1 MIDAASLNNL
11 ARAAAI
17 DRYTILREYV
27 QVLFLDNLYQARTSR
42 KIIFKGGTALKILFG
57 SPRFSEDLDF
67 STKLARSTIVR
78 LVNQT
83 VTNLQTEAPG
93 ISVKNIKSIAG
104 WSQKISFP
112 TDFTPMPLTIKLDF
126 SAREPALTTYQNT
139 ITTTLPVF
147 SSSLITALTPEE
159 ILAEK
164 IRAITSRNK
173 GRDIFDLWFLLKKSN
188 RLDKKLITAKFRLYH
203 EKFSFPNLLEKIKQF
218 NQKQLNQDITK
229 FLPLNHRQV
238 IPSLKKLTVE
248 ALQTNVA

>member
-1 MIDAASLNNL
+1 MIDAPSLNNL

-17 DRYTILREYV
+17 DRYTILREYI
-27 QVLFLDNLYQARTSR
+27 QILFLDNFFHAGISR

-67 STKLARSTIVR
+67 TTKLPKTAIER
-78 LVNQT
+78 LVKQT
-83 VTNLQTEAPG
+83 IINLQTEAPG

-104 WSQKISFP
+104 FSQKISFP

-126 SAREPALTTYQNT
+126 SAREPALTNYQNT
-139 ITTTLPVF
+139 ITTNLPVF
-147 SSSLITALTPEE
+147 SSSLITALSPEE

-173 GRDIFDLWFLLKKSN
+173 GRDIFDLWFLLKKSVKLN
-188 RLDKKLITAKFRLYH
+188 QKLIATKFRLYH
-203 EKFSFPNLLEKIKQF
+203 EKFSFPGLIEKIKQF
-218 NQKQLNQDITK
+218 DQKQLTRDITK

-248 ALQTNVA
+248 ALQPYAA